1 MPAPQQENMRV
12 FAVVLF
18 IFWLAT
24 SSNEGQAGYFSTPFL
39 TQERLARQRSTH
51 GILNS
56 TSWGDFN
63 PRLST
68 DPPNGTEAT
77 RYLNLT
83 GFRRTD
89 NFAWDDLGQFKAKSL
104 EWSRHASRS
113 VPDYNTVDGKEET
126 QKLLD
131 GETGNAWDK
140 GRGMPV
146 WQNATGLVK
155 GEWVRRETSTH
166 RTWAD
171 YNFTEITPTMTWSGT
186 HGEWSRN
193 VTGSEGKIQ
202 LRLEDKRRYQ
212 EYTEEPA
219 GAENGSLPTGG
230 LIREVSAV
238 LTIEDAGRGGSG
250 STFDMRVHGV
260 HWPRQGNMVLTTTSE
275 KFAGIFGLP
284 HLTLDE
290 NYFRSA
296 QSLLNLTVNEALL
309 KMEKSAFTDQSNPW
323 ASSSAGAEDTWN
335 PSPHCEYIIYLQVH
349 PLSDDGILLDHGAA
363 NSDERDDRMV
373 AMVKKIEEELR
384 YPAGAPLKHV
394 PELKMSAVL
403 YSPDCAISLESRGPP
418 QYPATQGDHLV
429 GTKEEVW
436 IRNVNLHVLAMS
448 AVAFGQVYLL
458 RSQIRESYTPSTMG
472 RVSFWTLLIFVL
484 ADGMMFAISAALSL
498 DSTNFYLGALVLM
511 FNLFMGMTIG
521 GSFWGEVYKIQE
533 SEWRPRERENTA
545 NSSTPRPSSTPAPPV
560 PGDALPLPVTA
571 SVPPSGTNQPVI
583 VPSDQ
588 DIDAEIARSLA
599 AGATAVPHPAATT
612 PGTGTGTG
620 LAEQARVTP
629 FSTIIGRLIIFV
641 TFLGI
646 LTVASSS
653 WWKPVRDAYLNT
665 VIFLY
670 LSFWVPQIIR
680 NTQRNSRRAFA
691 WQFMIGQSVLRIL
704 PVAYCYLYPH
714 NVLLVATDWK
724 AFCVLAGWLW
734 VQLWVLAFQDV
745 LGPRFGM
752 PKGWMPEAWD
762 YHPVLR
768 EDNLEAGGLPIGLGP
783 SSSTP
788 SSPSLERPRSLSL
801 GSGEADRVVREKSA
815 ASGKGG
821 RMRIRAIDC
830 AICRDVLE
838 VPVVKAGQEA
848 DPAIIGVSGVLERR
862 KYMVTPCR
870 HIFHSACLEGW
881 LRFRLQCP
889 ICREELPPL

>member
-1 MPAPQQENMRV
+1 MRV

-24 SSNEGQAGYFSTPFL
+24 SSNDGQAGYFSTPFL
-39 TQERLARQRSTH
+39 TQERLARQRHAH

-83 GFRRTD
+83 GFRQLD
-89 NFAWDDLGQFKAKSL
+89 NLAWDDLGDFKARCL
-104 EWSRHASRS
+104 EGSQHVSRS
-113 VPDYNTVDGKEET
+113 IPDYNTLEDKEPDP
-126 QKLLD
+126 KLVYTD
-131 GETGNAWDK
+131 WVKNAWETGK
-140 GRGMPV
+140 GIPV

-155 GEWVRRETSTH
+155 GEWVRRETTAH
-166 RTWAD
+166 RTWED
-171 YNFTEITPTMTWSGT
+171 YNFTAITPSMAWSGL
-186 HGEWSRN
+186 HGEWNRN
-193 VTGSEGKIQ
+193 VTGTEGKIQ
-202 LRLEDKRRYQ
+202 LRLEDKRKYQ
-212 EYTEEPA
+212 EYTENHA
-219 GAENGSLPTGG
+219 GAENSSLPTGG
-230 LIREVSAV
+230 LIREVSAM
-238 LTIEDAGRGGSG
+238 LTLEDAGKGGSG

-275 KFAGIFGLP
+275 KFAGIFALP
-284 HLTLDE
+284 HLTPDE
-290 NYFRSA
+290 NHFRSA
-296 QSLLNLTVNEALL
+296 QNLLNMTIHEALL
-309 KMEKSAFTDQSNPW
+309 KKEKSAFTDQANPW
-323 ASSSAGAEDTWN
+323 SSTPGGAEETWN
-335 PSPHCEYIIYLQVH
+335 PSPQCEYIIYLQVL
-349 PLSDDGILLDHGAA
+349 PLSDDGKLFEQGATSL
-363 NSDERDDRMV
+363 NNDQMLGV
-373 AMVKKIEEELR
+373 VKEIEEELR
-384 YPAGAPLKHV
+384 YPTGAPLKHV
-394 PELKMSAVL
+394 PELKMSAFIF
-403 YSPDCAISLESRGPP
+403 SPDCALSLESRGPP
-418 QYPATQGDHLV
+418 QYPATQADHLV

-436 IRNVNLHVLAMS
+436 IRNVNLHVLAMA

-458 RSQIRESYTPSTMG
+458 RSQIRESYTPSTLG

-498 DSTNFYLGALVLM
+498 DSTNFFLGALVLM
-511 FNLFMGMTIG
+511 FNLFMSMTIG

-533 SEWRPRERENTA
+533 SEWRPRELESTASSNTRRA
-545 NSSTPRPSSTPAPPV
+545 STAPAPSSGGT
-560 PGDALPLPVTA
+560 LPLPVTA
-571 SVPPSGTNQPVI
+571 SVPSTGANQPII

-588 DIDAEIARSLA
+588 DVDAEIAQNVA
-599 AGATAVPHPAATT
+599 AGAAAVPNLAATT
-612 PGTGTGTG
+612 TGTTTTTQQG
-620 LAEQARVTP
+620 RVMP
-629 FSTIIGRLIIFV
+629 FSTIIGRGVIFV

-646 LTVASSS
+646 LTVASSG

-665 VIFLY
+665 VIFIY
-670 LSFWVPQIIR
+670 LSFWIPQIVR

-691 WQFMIGQSVLRIL
+691 WQFMIGQSILRIL

-724 AFCVLAGWLW
+724 AFCVLSGWLW

-762 YHPVLR
+762 YHRLLR

-783 SSSTP
+783 SNSAP
-788 SSPSLERPRSLSL
+788 SSPSLERTRSLSL
-801 GSGEADRVVREKSA
+801 SSGEADHQAVREKSA

-830 AICRDVLE
+830 AICRDLIE
-838 VPVVKAGQEA
+838 VPVVRAGQEA
-848 DPAIIGVSGVLERR
+848 DPTFIGVAGVLERR
-862 KYMVTPCR
+862 KYMATPCR

>member
-1 MPAPQQENMRV
+1 MPQQQENMRV
-12 FAVVLF
+12 LAVVLF

-24 SSNEGQAGYFSTPFL
+24 SSNEGQSGGYFSTPFV
-39 TQERLARQRSTH
+39 TQERLARQRAAH

-56 TSWGDFN
+56 TSWGDFQ

-68 DPPNGTEAT
+68 DPPNGTDAT

-83 GFRRTD
+83 GFRPTD
-89 NFAWDDLGQFKAKSL
+89 NFAWDDLGQFKARSL
-104 EWSRHASRS
+104 AWSRHAGRS
-113 VPDYNTVDGKEET
+113 VPDGKQDT
-126 QKLLD
+126 QELLG
-131 GETGNAWDK
+131 GETKNTWDTGK
-140 GRGMPV
+140 GIPV

-155 GEWVRRETSTH
+155 GEWVRRETSAH

-171 YNFTEITPTMTWSGT
+171 YNFTEITPTVAWSGT
-186 HGEWSRN
+186 HAEWGRN
-193 VTGSEGKIQ
+193 VTGREGKIQ
-202 LRLEDKRRYQ
+202 LRLEDKRRYE
-212 EYTEEPA
+212 EYTEETG

-230 LIREVSAV
+230 LVREVSAV
-238 LTIEDAGRGGSG
+238 LTIEDAGSGGSG

-284 HLTLDE
+284 HLTLDQ
-290 NYFRSA
+290 NHFRSA
-296 QSLLNLTVNEALL
+296 QSLLNLTVNEALA
-309 KMEKSAFTDQSNPW
+309 KKEKSAFTDQSNPW
-323 ASSSAGAEDTWN
+323 ASSFAGAEETWN
-335 PSPHCEYIIYLQVH
+335 PSPHCEYTIYLQVH
-349 PLSDDGILLDHGAA
+349 PLTNDGVLLDYGAT
-363 NSDERDDRMV
+363 NPGGPDDQMIGV
-373 AMVKKIEEELR
+373 VKEIEEDLR
-384 YPAGAPLKHV
+384 HPTGSPLQHV

-418 QYPATQGDHLV
+418 DYPATQGDHLV
-429 GTKEEVW
+429 GIKEEVW
-436 IRNVNLHVLAMS
+436 IHNVNLHVLAMS

-458 RSQIRESYTPSTMG
+458 RTQIRESCTPSTML

-484 ADGMMFAISAALSL
+484 ADGMMFVISAALSL
-498 DSTNFYLGALVLM
+498 DSTNFYLRALVLM
-511 FNLFMGMTIG
+511 FNLFMSMTVG
-521 GSFWGEVYKIQE
+521 GSFWGEIYKIQE
-533 SEWRPRERENTA
+533 SEWRPRERESTT

-560 PGDALPLPVTA
+560 SGGGLPVPATA
-571 SVPPSGTNQPVI
+571 SVGPNGTNQPVI

-588 DIDAEIARSLA
+588 DMSAEIAQNLA
-599 AGATAVPHPAATT
+599 AGAAAVPNPAAMT

-620 LAEQARVTP
+620 LAQQARVTP
-629 FSTIIGRLIIFV
+629 FSTIVGRLIVFV
-641 TFLGI
+641 TFLGM

-665 VIFLY
+665 MMFLY

-691 WQFMIGQSVLRIL
+691 WQFMIGQSILRIL

-714 NVLLVATDWK
+714 NVLLVATDWR

-762 YHPVLR
+762 YHPLLR

-783 SSSTP
+783 WGSAP
-788 SSPSLERPRSLSL
+788 SSP
-801 GSGEADRVVREKSA
+801 A
-815 ASGKGG
+815 ASGSKGG
-821 RMRIRAIDC
+821 GRLRLGAIDC
-830 AICRDVLE
+830 AICQDVLE
-838 VPVVKAGQEA
+838 VPVVRAGQEA
-848 DPAIIGVSGVLERR
+848 DPAVRGVTGVLERR

-870 HIFHSACLEGW
+870 HIFHSACLENW
-881 LRFRLQCP
+881 LRLRLQCP
-889 ICREELPPL
+889 TCREELPPL

>member
-1 MPAPQQENMRV
+1 MRV

-24 SSNEGQAGYFSTPFL
+24 SSNDGQAGYFSTPFL
-39 TQERLARQRSTH
+39 AQERLVRQRLAH

-56 TSWGDFN
+56 TSWGNFN
-63 PRLST
+63 PRLAT

-83 GFRRTD
+83 GFRQAD
-89 NFAWDDLGQFKAKSL
+89 NFAWDDLGQFRSRCL
-104 EWSRHASRS
+104 EWSRHASRW
-113 VPDYNTVDGKEET
+113 VPGYKTLDGKQET
-126 QKLLD
+126 ETLPD
-131 GETGNAWDK
+131 GQTKNAWDTGK
-140 GRGMPV
+140 GIPV

-155 GEWVRRETSTH
+155 GDWVRRESSVN
-166 RTWAD
+166 RTWTD
-171 YNFTEITPTMTWSGT
+171 YNFTAITPGMSWSGI
-186 HGEWSRN
+186 HGEWNRN
-193 VTGSEGKIQ
+193 VTGAEGKIQ

-212 EYTEEPA
+212 EYSEDPV

-230 LIREVSAV
+230 LVREVSAV

-296 QSLLNLTVNEALL
+296 QILLNLTVNEALL
-309 KMEKSAFTDQSNPW
+309 KKERSAFSDQNNPW
-323 ASSSAGAEDTWN
+323 ASSSGGAEETWN
-335 PSPHCEYIIYLQVH
+335 PSPHCEYVVYLQVH
-349 PLSDDGILLDHGAA
+349 PLNDDGALLEQGAV
-363 NSDERDDRMV
+363 NVDGENDRMLGL
-373 AMVKKIEEELR
+373 VKEIEEELR
-384 YPAGAPLKHV
+384 YPTGAPLKHI
-394 PELKMSAVL
+394 PELKMSAVI

-418 QYPATQGDHLV
+418 QFPTTLGDHLV

-436 IRNVNLHVLAMS
+436 IRNVNSHVLTMS
-448 AVAFGQVYLL
+448 AIAFGQVYLL
-458 RSQIRESYTPSTMG
+458 RSQIRESSTPSTMG
-472 RVSFWTLLIFVL
+472 RVSFWTLLMFVL

-511 FNLFMGMTIG
+511 FNLFMSMTIG

-533 SEWRPRERENTA
+533 SEWRPREREHTA
-545 NSSTPRPSSTPAPPV
+545 QSTARRPSSTPARPA
-560 PGDALPLPVTA
+560 GGALPLPVTTA
-571 SVPPSGTNQPVI
+571 VPPSGTNQPVI

-588 DIDAEIARSLA
+588 DIDAEIAENVA
-599 AGATAVPHPAATT
+599 AGAAAVPNPTATT
-612 PGTGTGTG
+612 TATGTGG
-620 LAEQARVTP
+620 IQQARVTP
-629 FSTIIGRLIIFV
+629 FSTIVGRLIIFV

-665 VIFLY
+665 VVFLY
-670 LSFWVPQIIR
+670 LSFWVPQIFR
-680 NTQRNSRRAFA
+680 NTKRNSRRAFA
-691 WQFMIGQSVLRIL
+691 WQFMIGQSILRIL

-783 SSSTP
+783 SNSTP
-788 SSPSLERPRSLSL
+788 SSPNLERARSLSL
-801 GSGEADRVVREKSA
+801 SSGEADRAVREKSA
-815 ASGKGG
+815 ALGKGS

-848 DPAIIGVSGVLERR
+848 DPAMIGVAGVLERR

>member
-1 MPAPQQENMRV
+1 MPPLHQENMRV
-12 FAVVLF
+12 FAVILI
-18 IFWLAT
+18 IFWLVT
-24 SSNEGQAGYFSTPFL
+24 SSNDGQAGYFSTPFL
-39 TQERLARQRSTH
+39 TQERLTRQRLAH

-83 GFRRTD
+83 GFRNAD
-89 NFAWDDLGQFKAKSL
+89 NFAWEDFGNFKTRSL
-104 EWSRHASRS
+104 EWSRHATRW
-113 VPDYNTVDGKEET
+113 VPDYNTVGGTDET
-126 QKLLD
+126 QKMPD
-131 GETGNAWDK
+131 GETKNAWDTGK
-140 GRGMPV
+140 GMPV

-155 GEWVRRETSTH
+155 GEWVRRETGTH

-171 YNFTEITPTMTWSGT
+171 YNFTAMTPTMSWSGT
-186 HGEWSRN
+186 QGEWNRN

-212 EYTEEPA
+212 EYTEDPV

-238 LTIEDAGRGGSG
+238 LTIEDAGKRGSG

-296 QSLLNLTVNEALL
+296 QNLLNMTINEALL
-309 KMEKSAFTDQSNPW
+309 KKEKSSFSEQTNPW
-323 ASSSAGAEDTWN
+323 ASTSAGAEEAWN
-335 PSPHCEYIIYLQVH
+335 PSPYCEYIIYLQVH
-349 PLSDDGILLDHGAA
+349 PLADDGALFGQGAVNLDGHNDG
-363 NSDERDDRMV
+363 MV
-373 AMVKKIEEELR
+373 GLVKEIEEELR
-384 YPAGAPLKHV
+384 YPTGAPLKRI
-394 PELKMSAVL
+394 PELKMSAVVF
-403 YSPDCAISLESRGPP
+403 SPDCAISLESRGPP

-436 IRNVNLHVLAMS
+436 IRNVNLHVLMLS

-458 RSQIRESYTPSTMG
+458 RTQIRESFTPSTLG
-472 RVSFWTLLIFVL
+472 RVSFWTLLMFVL
-484 ADGMMFAISAALSL
+484 ADGMLFAIAAALSL
-498 DSTNFYLGALVLM
+498 DSTNFFLGSLILM
-511 FNLFMGMTIG
+511 FNLFMSMTIG

-533 SEWRPRERENTA
+533 SEWRPREREITA
-545 NSSTPRPSSTPAPPV
+545 NSNTPRPSSTPAPPS
-560 PGDALPLPVTA
+560 GGALPLPVTA
-571 SVPPSGTNQPVI
+571 SIPSDRINQSVI

-588 DIDAEIARSLA
+588 DIDAEIAQNLA
-599 AGATAVPHPAATT
+599 AGAAAVPNPTT
-612 PGTGTGTG
+612 TTTTTAGTSVAQQG
-620 LAEQARVTP
+620 RVTP
-629 FSTIIGRLIIFV
+629 FSTIVGRLIIFV
-641 TFLGI
+641 AFLGI

-653 WWKPVRDAYLNT
+653 WWKPVRDAYLNI
-665 VIFLY
+665 VMFLY
-670 LSFWVPQIIR
+670 LSFWVPQIVR

-691 WQFMIGQSVLRIL
+691 WQFMIGQSILRIL
-704 PVAYCYLYPH
+704 PVAYCYLYSH

-762 YHPVLR
+762 YHPILR

-783 SSSTP
+783 SNSAP
-788 SSPSLERPRSLSL
+788 SSPSLERARSLSL
-801 GSGEADRVVREKSA
+801 SSGEADRAVREKSA
-815 ASGKGG
+815 ATCKGG

-838 VPVVKAGQEA
+838 VPVVKAGQQV
-848 DPAIIGVSGVLERR
+848 DPSLIGVAGLLERR